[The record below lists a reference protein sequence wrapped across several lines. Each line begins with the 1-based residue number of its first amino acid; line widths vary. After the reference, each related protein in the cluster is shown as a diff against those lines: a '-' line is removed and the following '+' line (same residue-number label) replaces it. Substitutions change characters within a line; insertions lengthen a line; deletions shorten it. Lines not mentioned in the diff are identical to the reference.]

1 MLITTIRP
9 GYIIKTAQGDFEV
22 TGSMKMRSGY
32 KYICKNKAG
41 KKISIDRADLI
52 DAQKE
57 GSAKVIAPTA

>member
-9 GYIIKTAQGDFEV
+9 GYIIKTAEGDFEV
-22 TGSMKMRSGY
+22 TGAMKMRSGY

-52 DAQKE
+52 EAQKD
-57 GSAKVIAPTA
+57 GSAKVVSPAA